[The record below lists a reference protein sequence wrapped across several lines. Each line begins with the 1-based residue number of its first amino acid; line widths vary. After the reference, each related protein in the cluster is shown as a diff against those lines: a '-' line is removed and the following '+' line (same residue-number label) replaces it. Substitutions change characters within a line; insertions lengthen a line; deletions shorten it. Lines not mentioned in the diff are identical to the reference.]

1 MYSKVRLDPFMFF
14 FFFLFHYLFTFV
26 LFRLNSE
33 QIEFVKLREKL
44 QKIQKSNE
52 MKNLEI
58 QQLFEKNRHCMDK
71 TAKRNRLRR
80 LITEQEELINTAI
93 SINSVG
99 KNYQKMNYDNFMKE
113 RMFINVIVIFYR
125 DERKRSFR

>member
-1 MYSKVRLDPFMFF
+1 
-14 FFFLFHYLFTFV
+14 
-26 LFRLNSE
+26 
-33 QIEFVKLREKL
+33 
-44 QKIQKSNE
+44 

>member
-1 MYSKVRLDPFMFF
+1 MEESCIACLDSFSYSELCPLCTRRLVLIILR
-14 FFFLFHYLFTFV
+14 LFTYSNDYLFIHFL

-44 QKIQKSNE
+44 QKIQQSNK
-52 MKNLEI
+52 MMNSEI
-58 QQLFEKNRHCMDK
+58 QTLFEKNKHCMDK

-99 KNYQKMNYDNFMKE
+99 MYH
-113 RMFINVIVIFYR
+113 
-125 DERKRSFR
+125 